1 MRKMFLIMAVLLP
14 VFALKVNADDKNV
27 VQQIPIEKLTEI
39 IGERSLRN
47 DHLKAFYYGMLEGIL
62 TTVSEDLG
70 EIMITVENCTT
81 GEMWESSFDSS
92 TTLTHVLQIS
102 GDSGIY
108 RIHYKDG
115 NDNEYEGAFILN

>member
-1 MRKMFLIMAVLLP
+1 MRKMFLILAVLLP
-14 VFALKVNADDKNV
+14 IFALKVNAEDKNV
-27 VQQIPIEKLTEI
+27 DISLLKLGDGVLERTGCFYPIK
-39 IGERSLRN
+39 SC
-47 DHLKAFYYGMLEGIL
+47 YYGMLEGIV
-62 TTVSEDLG
+62 TTVSADLG

-115 NDNEYEGAFILN
+115 NDNEYEGAFMLN

>member
-1 MRKMFLIMAVLLP
+1 MFLILAVLLP
-14 VFALKVNADDKNV
+14 IFALKVNAEDKNV

-47 DHLKAFYYGMLEGIL
+47 DHLKAFYYGMLEGIV
-62 TTVSEDLG
+62 TTVSADLG

-92 TTLTHVLQIS
+92 LNSQYLLSIS
-102 GDSGIY
+102 GTTGCYQIVYTTSSG
-108 RIHYKDG
+108 DV
-115 NDNEYEGAFILN
+115 YEGTFTIN